1 MPSQRKNTVLGTLY
15 RALVVLHVCLSP
27 FPSPITPTNNNY
39 TLLCNILRFTFCSAA
54 KTCECQMQQKI
65 LQLNKTYPLL
75 TSDQVSKLKL
85 KLIIFKKIG
94 SESATKRALNI
105 KLENHSTII
114 IYTTHF
120 HQQNKWV
127 SNI

>member
-1 MPSQRKNTVLGTLY
+1 
-15 RALVVLHVCLSP
+15 
-27 FPSPITPTNNNY
+27 
-39 TLLCNILRFTFCSAA
+39 
-54 KTCECQMQQKI
+54 MQQKI

-85 KLIIFKKIG
+85 KLIFKKIG
-94 SESATKRALNI
+94 SDSATKRALNI
-105 KLENHSTII
+105 KLENYSMII
-114 IYTTHF
+114 IYTKHF

>member
-15 RALVVLHVCLSP
+15 RALVVLQVCLSP
-27 FPSPITPTNNNY
+27 FPSPSPITPTNNNH

-65 LQLNKTYPLL
+65 LQLNKTHSLL

-85 KLIIFKKIG
+85 KLIFKKIG
-94 SESATKRALNI
+94 SDSATKRALNI
-105 KLENHSTII
+105 KLENYSTII
-114 IYTTHF
+114 IYTKHF
-120 HQQNKWV
+120 HQQNK
-127 SNI
+127 